1 MIKDLINP
9 TNFNIMVSKLG
20 NVLVKALDEPLG
32 YAINWGRIW
41 SLWPVHLETACCS
54 VEFGA
59 ASGPRYDVERFGII
73 EAFGSLRQCD
83 LIVVQ
88 GTVNRKMAPR
98 LRMVYD
104 QMPEPKYVIAM
115 GACAITGGLYVDSY
129 NVLPGVDGIIPVDVY
144 VPGCPPRPETLI
156 QGTILLARKDQKVE
170 DQITMGQDPK
180 NKPADSAIS
189 EPPSPSAK
197 PTAPA
202 IKKEPEPPAF
212 EKGLISEIV
221 SQFGEDKIKV
231 AYIRPLRMKINVD
244 PAMIIEVATFI
255 RNNLG
260 FDHVESVA
268 GTDYPKDNQIEVIYS
283 LGSYSRDDIAA
294 HILAL
299 TTRTYRDDAR
309 LPTLINIYK
318 SVEYHE
324 RETFEMLGVYFEGH
338 PRNDRL
344 LLPEDWADIPPLR
357 KEFRI
362 KGR

>member
-1 MIKDLINP
+1 
-9 TNFNIMVSKLG
+9 
-20 NVLVKALDEPLG
+20 
-32 YAINWGRIW
+32 
-41 SLWPVHLETACCS
+41 
-54 VEFGA
+54 
-59 ASGPRYDVERFGII
+59 
-73 EAFGSLRQCD
+73 
-83 LIVVQ
+83 
-88 GTVNRKMAPR
+88 
-98 LRMVYD
+98 
-104 QMPEPKYVIAM
+104 
-115 GACAITGGLYVDSY
+115 
-129 NVLPGVDGIIPVDVY
+129 
-144 VPGCPPRPETLI
+144 
-156 QGTILLARKDQKVE
+156 
-170 DQITMGQDPK
+170 MGQDPK
-180 NKPADSAIS
+180 NKPADSDIS
-189 EPPSPSAK
+189 KPSSPSAK

-260 FDHVESVA
+260 FDHVESVV